1 MSTQQSQIKRITL
14 YKNALS
20 FTERKGLNNVTLPVR
35 KKNKELIVS
44 TLSAKTN
51 NNTPVTIRFDAP
63 MEEPVPQINFNYG
76 ANKDI
81 GEFLTS
87 LIGSNVAVTM
97 SDAVKEGI
105 VLLVSKDKTIIKG
118 SDNQIED
125 KYSSVTLMATTG
137 EIENVSL
144 ANVSS
149 VRILDQYL
157 QAQLIQSITRNNQK
171 KRGLTVKPKD
181 VNATTITF
189 STSNNEDEEK
199 ESEIDISYLTRH
211 TTPWKANYRLFID
224 SESKDQVRLKMLGSI
239 QNETKEDWN
248 DIQLALVANVCEVL
262 QKVNPSTSAATRNKV
277 RKKIANVEM

>member
-1 MSTQQSQIKRITL
+1 MSTEERSRMDNFSNSNAIGSDAYFGREDEQAYGNDGSSDLTDLKYSVQQKGQQI
-14 YKNALS
+14 A
-20 FTERKGLNNVTLPVR
+20 GMA
-35 KKNKELIVS
+35 
-44 TLSAKTN
+44 SAKTN

-189 STSNNEDEEK
+189 STSNNQD
-199 ESEIDISYLTRH
+199 
-211 TTPWKANYRLFID
+211 
-224 SESKDQVRLKMLGSI
+224 
-239 QNETKEDWN
+239 
-248 DIQLALVANVCEVL
+248 
-262 QKVNPSTSAATRNKV
+262 
-277 RKKIANVEM
+277 